1 MKAKLSRRPIAEPER
16 DSCCLNSPIPPC
28 FYCRLP
34 FFIPS
39 CSFLLSQSAN
49 MRSLL
54 FGKARCVQVG
64 AVGQIACLGS
74 PGSCNSARCA
84 RTSVALTGNSAGPNW
99 AGLRCRWRIGVRAR
113 ISRLGSHKMEVW
125 VAIGGHFSGG
135 PKKVLKGRLSC
146 LLCMSGHAS

>member
-1 MKAKLSRRPIAEPER
+1 M
-16 DSCCLNSPIPPC
+16 NSPISPC

-74 PGSCNSARCA
+74 PGSCYSARCA
-84 RTSVALTGNSAGPNW
+84 RTSVALTGNSAAPNW
-99 AGLRCRWRIGVRAR
+99 AGLRCRWIENRSHAELESAGWAVTKWKSGSLSVDTSVEAPRRSSRADSVACSACLDMPVR
-113 ISRLGSHKMEVW
+113 W
-125 VAIGGHFSGG
+125 GG
-135 PKKVLKGRLSC
+135 
-146 LLCMSGHAS
+146 